1 MGYKDNLAR
10 LFRGRWFTGDLL
22 ATNTITEDNIV
33 PGTITTQSIS
43 NSAGI
48 TADQLAEGVITQ
60 DTRTPIGFAE
70 ITGLPLTAS
79 KLTPGTYPICTV
91 PGGSLVIG
99 CIAVA
104 RVAFDGDTAITLG
117 RSAAPT
123 SLMATPTLAPINSVT
138 GDDPS
143 VLGTDLWVPGAQ
155 TTLTQ
160 TKTAGDYTV
169 TQFPTISTQDNW
181 TVTGWNPTNTQTTTP
196 VALHTPSQTT
206 TATNWTVTAS
216 PTVTTYA
223 HPKNYWCASDT
234 TYNAYLT
241 STTGT
246 VGALDVYIS
255 YIRYVMSG

>member
-33 PGTITTQSIS
+33 PGTITTQSFS

-48 TADQLAEGVITQ
+48 TADQLAEGEITK

-91 PGGSLVIG
+91 PAGSLVIG

-104 RVAFDGDTAITLG
+104 RVAFNGDTAITLG
-117 RSAAPT
+117 RTGAQT
-123 SLMATPTLAPINSVT
+123 SLMATPTIAPINSVT

-143 VLGTDLWVPGAQ
+143 VLGTDLWVAGGQ
-155 TTLTQ
+155 STTAGNWTASFPTITTPDSWTLSALHVNLTSGNMDTSTQASQVTVISAGSQ
-160 TKTAGDYTV
+160 TKT
-169 TQFPTISTQDNW
+169 
-181 TVTGWNPTNTQTTTP
+181 
-196 VALHTPSQTT
+196 PS
-206 TATNWTVTAS
+206 NFG
-216 PTVTTYA
+216 VTTWA
-223 HPKNYWCASDT
+223 HPKNHWCASDT